1 MRVELQEGKVAGES
15 RRLASF
21 HAGPITGLGV
31 SALTDHAVG
40 SHPNISTLTGCS

>member
-1 MRVELQEGKVAGES
+1 VRVELQEGKVAGDS

-31 SALTDHAVG
+31 SAVSDHAVG
-40 SHPNISTLTGCS
+40 THS